1 MAKGPVNAEAAW
13 RERLT
18 RYEGCGL
25 TVEAF
30 CRQEGVSASS
40 FYRWKRR
47 LGKSGPSSPAQNN
60 ARDEA
65 PLFVPV
71 QISPP
76 ASAEV
81 RIVLP
86 GGAVVHVPEGAAKDV
101 LACCIRSAASAQT
114 AEGET
119 C

>member
-13 RERLT
+13 RERLK

-30 CRQEGVSASS
+30 CRREGVSPSS

-47 LGKSGPSSPAQNN
+47 LGNSGASSPAQNN

-71 QISPP
+71 EISPP

-86 GGAVVHVPEGAAKDV
+86 GGAVVHVPEGSAKDV
-101 LACCIRSAASAQT
+101 LACCIRSAAST
-114 AEGET
+114 PTEEGET

>member
-1 MAKGPVNAEAAW
+1 MAKGPGNAEAAW
-13 RERLT
+13 RQRLK

-30 CRQEGVSASS
+30 CRREGVSPSS

-47 LGKSGPSSPAQNN
+47 LGNSGTSFAAEDNS
-60 ARDEA
+60 RDEA

-71 QISPP
+71 EIPPP
-76 ASAEV
+76 AAAEV

-86 GGAVVHVPEGAAKDV
+86 GGAVVHVPEGAGETV
-101 LACCIRSAASAQT
+101 LACCIRSAASAQVE
-114 AEGET
+114 EGET